1 MARKSWDEY
10 FMDIAF
16 VVAERSTCDRLHVG
30 AVLVKNKRIKAT
42 GYNGSPSGLPHCDEV
57 GCLVVDN
64 HCVRTIHAEENC
76 LMEADPI
83 DKDGATLYVTHAPC
97 PECQKRIISNGIV
110 RVVYANEYTPSINWF
125 KEAPWIEVVHLQR
138 NADADQEI
146 DK

>member
-76 LMEADPI
+76 LMEADPK
-83 DKDGATLYVTHAPC
+83 DKEGATLYVTHAPC

-125 KEAPWIEVVHLQR
+125 EQAPWIEIFHLKKDTEPEQS
-138 NADADQEI
+138 
-146 DK
+146 K